1 MTLKERL
8 EADYKKFFK
17 EGNTLAV
24 DALRLL
30 KAEVKNAEIAKRKD
44 FDDHEVL
51 GVIMKVAKRHQ
62 DSMAAFA
69 AGNRPDLMTREKE
82 QLAVLADYLPEKLS
96 EDELRD
102 IILELIEGIKAAGPK
117 DFGRVMAEA
126 MKELKGQA
134 DGGLISQIVREELNK
149 EEKN

>member
-8 EADYKKFFK
+8 EEDYKKFFK

-51 GVIMKVAKRHQ
+51 EVIMKVAKRHQ
-62 DSMAAFA
+62 DSIAAFT
-69 AGNRPDLMTREKE
+69 AGNRPDLMAREKE
-82 QLAVLADYLPEKLS
+82 QLAVLGVYLPEKLP

-102 IILELIEGIKAAGPK
+102 IILELIKEMAAVGPK
-117 DFGRVMAEA
+117 DFGRVMGEA
-126 MKELKGQA
+126 MKQLKGQA
-134 DGGLISQIVREELNK
+134 EGGLISRIVREELNK
-149 EEKN
+149 KEKN